1 MARLLLLRFRG
12 KFIIEPEK
20 RNRPMSEHPSTF
32 AEPADLEYLSL
43 AEAAA
48 LCSVSEERFWK
59 WVEMGLLPLIKKN
72 GKQLVRSQDLIRH
85 LIKYDIRLPERLLPG
100 KARKIL
106 FISKKDQRPCGT
118 EIVSA
123 LYRWQQS
130 SRSVFKFI
138 EDDENADLKIITFA
152 PDCIFLLPPLD
163 EEGQNIARFNAAL
176 SHPVPVRVFSPS
188 SAADLDNIVAN

>member
-1 MARLLLLRFRG
+1 
-12 KFIIEPEK
+12 
-20 RNRPMSEHPSTF
+20 MSEP
-32 AEPADLEYLSL
+32 AELEYLSL

-59 WVEMGLLPLIKKN
+59 WVEMGLLPLIKKS

-85 LIKYDIRLPERLLPG
+85 LIEHDIRLPERLLPD

-106 FISKKDQRPCGT
+106 FISEKKQMPHAI

-123 LYRWQQS
+123 LYHWQHS

-138 EDDENADLKIITFA
+138 EDDENAELKIITFD
-152 PDCIFLLPPLD
+152 PDRIFLLPPLGEKYQD
-163 EEGQNIARFNAAL
+163 IARFDAVL
-176 SHPVPVRVFSPS
+176 SHPVPVRVFSPNS
-188 SAADLDNIVAN
+188 IADLDSVAANRKTGEFYGR